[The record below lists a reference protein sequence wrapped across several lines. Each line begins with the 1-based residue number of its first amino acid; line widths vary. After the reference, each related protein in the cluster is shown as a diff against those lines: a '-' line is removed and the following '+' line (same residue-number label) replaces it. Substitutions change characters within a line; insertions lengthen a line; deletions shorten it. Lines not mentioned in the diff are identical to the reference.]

1 VPQPARFVKATM
13 DSLPFAKPLPLV
25 PQTADFVSSVWPT
38 NMQRALN
45 GEITPAAM
53 MGTLDKHFNT
63 K

>member
-1 VPQPARFVKATM
+1 M

-38 NMQRALN
+38 NMQRTLN